1 MRQEI
6 EVQGLRLSPQQK
18 RLWLWQQQGQVG
30 PASAVLTLDGSF
42 GEKAVQESLRQVM
55 ARHDSLRT
63 TFYRQAGMKLPFQVV
78 GEGSELDW
86 RTVASTGKQV

>member
-42 GEKAVQESLRQVM
+42 GEKAVQ
-55 ARHDSLRT
+55 
-63 TFYRQAGMKLPFQVV
+63 
-78 GEGSELDW
+78 
-86 RTVASTGKQV
+86 